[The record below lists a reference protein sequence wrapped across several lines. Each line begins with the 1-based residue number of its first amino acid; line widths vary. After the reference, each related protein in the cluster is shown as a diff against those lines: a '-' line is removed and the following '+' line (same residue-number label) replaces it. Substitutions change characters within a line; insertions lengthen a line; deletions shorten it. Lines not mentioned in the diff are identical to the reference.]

1 MNAQDRDEVRRAF
14 MYSRLYEAEARRRA
28 TFLRTLDFPAV
39 FLTGTAL
46 RFAPKGDALAV
57 GAADGD
63 LTVCHT
69 DPAAPLVMLR
79 RSRPR
84 GHRILVAWS
93 PDARILAEV
102 TDEAV
107 LLWDVEEVRVIGEI
121 GKSEHPTCAAFSPD
135 GRTIAVGDVSGH
147 IRIWSRASLEP
158 EGEAVEISSRR
169 IQAIAWSPDNRHV
182 AVVGTEPFVWVHD
195 CKELRMAW
203 SRELPIW
210 GIGVSYSPDGNTL
223 AAAVLDNAVW
233 LFDSNSG
240 ERIARYPTGT
250 QPRGIVWSPD
260 GKWLLHSG
268 QGGTMVDVADGRTL
282 DVARNPR
289 AGHHA
294 VTLSADGS
302 GIAART
308 SDAPGVR
315 LFRVGDAGLT
325 LRFPGHRRFMSGIAM
340 SGDGRIVVTAGPYDG
355 LTRVWTMPES
365 CIREADLSRATVR
378 EFEGGPDAASKP
390 YHVQLSPDGTLLA
403 TASLY
408 GRTELRSLSEGKLL
422 HVIQEASNTQTYGAW
437 HIAFS
442 PDGQWLFSADAGGRI
457 LRWSIADQVFESPLV
472 GGGGQVYGLA
482 CSGDGRSLAAG
493 SADGVVRVWDLADL
507 SAAPRT
513 LRGHDGLVSGMSF
526 SPTGGQLASSG
537 RDATIRVWDLQTG
550 QEVARRRHDLWVNGV
565 VYSPDGRFLLSCSD
579 DNTARLWSTTDYRL
593 LQVFQSVDQVH
604 KAVFTADSRYFY
616 MNDGTDLAR
625 HRIVVDDRIE
635 DPVRLLHEA
644 ERAAGMRLEGLQLV
658 SIR

>member
-1 MNAQDRDEVRRAF
+1 
-14 MYSRLYEAEARRRA
+14 
-28 TFLRTLDFPAV
+28 
-39 FLTGTAL
+39 
-46 RFAPKGDALAV
+46 
-57 GAADGD
+57 
-63 LTVCHT
+63 
-69 DPAAPLVMLR
+69 
-79 RSRPR
+79 
-84 GHRILVAWS
+84 
-93 PDARILAEV
+93 
-102 TDEAV
+102 
-107 LLWDVEEVRVIGEI
+107 
-121 GKSEHPTCAAFSPD
+121 
-135 GRTIAVGDVSGH
+135 
-147 IRIWSRASLEP
+147 
-158 EGEAVEISSRR
+158 
-169 IQAIAWSPDNRHV
+169 
-182 AVVGTEPFVWVHD
+182 
-195 CKELRMAW
+195 
-203 SRELPIW
+203 
-210 GIGVSYSPDGNTL
+210 
-223 AAAVLDNAVW
+223 
-233 LFDSNSG
+233 
-240 ERIARYPTGT
+240 
-250 QPRGIVWSPD
+250 
-260 GKWLLHSG
+260 
-268 QGGTMVDVADGRTL
+268 MVDVADGRTL

-302 GIAART
+302 VIAART

-537 RDATIRVWDLQTG
+537 RDATIRVWFCKL
-550 QEVARRRHDLWVNGV
+550 ARR
-565 VYSPDGRFLLSCSD
+565 SPEDGMTCGSTASSTHPMVASCSAAPMTTPRACGRPPIID
-579 DNTARLWSTTDYRL
+579 CCRYSSPSTRSTKQCSLRT
-593 LQVFQSVDQVH
+593 VATS
-604 KAVFTADSRYFY
+604 T
-616 MNDGTDLAR
+616 
-625 HRIVVDDRIE
+625 
-635 DPVRLLHEA
+635 
-644 ERAAGMRLEGLQLV
+644 
-658 SIR
+658 